1 MRRRR
6 LQLQLGV
13 DGADERARDAELALK
28 MALRA
33 PWIQA
38 LSADN
43 VTLSWTLEDPDTPL
57 PVRVRLSLSRSWRRA
72 PRARAALARAR
83 ALAARLA

>member
-1 MRRRR
+1 MESLGPAPHRIGALDSAVCQASSKREARR
-6 LQLQLGV
+6 
-13 DGADERARDAELALK
+13 ADERARDAELALK

-57 PVRVRLSLSRSWRRA
+57 PVRVRLSLS
-72 PRARAALARAR
+72 LTNN
-83 ALAARLA
+83 

>member
-1 MRRRR
+1 
-6 LQLQLGV
+6 
-13 DGADERARDAELALK
+13 

-57 PVRVRLSLSRSWRRA
+57 PVRVRLSLSLAPGDARLARA
-72 PRARAALARAR
+72 PRSRASR